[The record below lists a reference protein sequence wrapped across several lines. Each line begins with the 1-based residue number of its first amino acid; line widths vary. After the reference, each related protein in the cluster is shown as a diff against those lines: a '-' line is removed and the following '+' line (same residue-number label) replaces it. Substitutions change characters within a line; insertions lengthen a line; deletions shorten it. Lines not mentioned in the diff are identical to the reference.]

1 MKYTLNNGW
10 TIELDNDGKGILHV
24 KPLSNSIFRKEQYVQ
39 VSEEIVRA
47 VQNGERSVQFLFMN
61 FDLHKQIIQWK
72 KGMYPKKESNT
83 PTKYLGIGFIVTE
96 ERGEFYLE
104 YLLAIQGGK
113 SRKFEISK
121 EIYEEA
127 RTGKYS
133 ISELFKKYNLY
144 HLDVPEN
151 DVRG

>member
-1 MKYTLNNGW
+1 MKYTLDNSWTLERDNNG
-10 TIELDNDGKGILHV
+10 KGVLHV
-24 KPLSNSIFRKEQYVQ
+24 KPIPNSIFRKEQYVH
-39 VSEEIVRA
+39 VSEEIMRA
-47 VQNGERSVQFLFMN
+47 VQNGERTVQSLFQN

-72 KGMYPKKESNT
+72 KGTYPKGERINT
-83 PTKYLGIGFIVTE
+83 PTTYQGIDFFVTE
-96 ERGEFYLE
+96 EGNKYYLE

-133 ISELFKKYNLY
+133 ASDLFKKYNLY
-144 HLDVPEN
+144 HLDIPEN
-151 DVRG
+151 DVK